1 MDHSTDCR
9 GIGFWPKEINKDS
22 LAQLC
27 NDAQHCPACKEIVIF
42 SFPKTKQ
49 NFPMSFNMCQWRYE
63 ERNFNT
69 EIQGE
74 EARRKVSYILAF
86 PQLSPSTHPMTE
98 GGLRLPLLLYSGTNF
113 LSVISS
119 SLPGDIY
126 SNLRIKYFRTNL
138 TKVEKIHTRNY
149 KPPLK
154 KTE

>member
-1 MDHSTDCR
+1 
-9 GIGFWPKEINKDS
+9 
-22 LAQLC
+22 
-27 NDAQHCPACKEIVIF
+27 
-42 SFPKTKQ
+42 
-49 NFPMSFNMCQWRYE
+49 MCQWRYE
-63 ERNFNT
+63 KRNFNT
-69 EIQGE
+69 EIQE

-86 PQLSPSTHPMTE
+86 PQLSPSTQPMTE
-98 GGLRLPLLLYSGTNF
+98 GGLRPPLLLYSGTKF
-113 LSVISS
+113 LSVILS